1 MNNSN
6 KNNRLNLTFRN
17 NKLKLFPK
25 HKLDIFNKSLFK
37 YSTEANALFAKWEA
51 LGTPATT
58 TRKIQVNNTI
68 NALKSTN
75 IWGELDC
82 LYMWAAHS
90 KLAACVD
97 WKNPT
102 TRSATLNSDYA
113 GSFVTDDYMVS
124 NGTFWVDTNYN
135 PGNGGTYKFLRNDN
149 SFGTYFKDHNNTAA
163 NVLDLSATI
172 AANNGNELFITGSF
186 AVTGENNTSVN
197 RAASNYTVAG
207 LKSVKRTASNLW
219 KFENGGYDPYAGSTT
234 YNPDA
239 STAIPNLNFY
249 QSCRNV
255 NGVRSLFSR
264 KRYCFTFFGSSSID
278 AFVLNNAININY
290 LTPLAINLPK
300 RIMFNGNSFTAA
312 NTYIQRSLVNINQ
325 YGSLDINQRG
335 ISGQT
340 TVQMQSDAINKV
352 FNKNTTAYT
361 KDVLFAWELTNDM
374 VANSSNATTCYN
386 NIVNYCIAARAAL
399 PNIKIVVGTML
410 PRYGVVNAN
419 RQNDSNLLD
428 DTTLNGKIRNHLVQD
443 GYADAICD
451 VASDSTMGFAN
462 CELNTTYY
470 NADKIHPNTTGYN
483 YLADNYITASIN
495 AWL

>member
-1 MNNSN
+1 MPNPNII
-6 KNNRLNLTFRN
+6 KKILIAMPRN
-17 NKLKLFPK
+17 FSAEAILLF
-25 HKLDIFNKSLFK
+25 D
-37 YSTEANALFAKWEA
+37 KWA
-51 LGTPATT
+51 SLGTPATT
-58 TRKIQVNNTI
+58 ARKIQVNNTI
-68 NALKSTN
+68 NSLKSAG
-75 IWGELDC
+75 IWNELDC

-97 WKNPT
+97 WKNPS

-113 GSFVTDDYMVS
+113 GSFVADNYMVS
-124 NGTFWVDTNYN
+124 DGSFWVDTNYN

-149 SFGTYFKDHNNTAA
+149 SFGTYFKDQNNTTA

-197 RAASNYTVAG
+197 RAASNYTISG
-207 LKSVKRTASNLW
+207 LKSSKRTASNLW
-219 KFENGGYDPYAGSTT
+219 LLESNGYDYYSGSTT
-234 YNPDA
+234 YNPDV

-249 QSCRNV
+249 QCCRNV
-255 NGVRSLFSR
+255 NGTRSLFSR
-264 KRYCFTFFGSSSID
+264 KRYCYTFFGSSSID

-312 NTYIQRSLVNINQ
+312 NTYEQRVLVNLNQ
-325 YGSLDINQRG
+325 YNSLDINVRG

-340 TVQMQSDAINKV
+340 TVQMQTDAVNKV
-352 FNKNTTAYT
+352 FNKNTSAYS

-374 VANSSNATTCYN
+374 VANASNATTCYN
-386 NIVNYCIAARAAL
+386 NMVNYCIAARAAL
-399 PNIKIVVGTML
+399 PNIKIIVGTML
-410 PRYGVVNAN
+410 PRYDVVNAN
-419 RQNDSNLLD
+419 RQNDANLLD

-451 VASDSTMGFAN
+451 VASDSTMGFAG
-462 CELNTTYY
+462 CDLNTIYY

-483 YLADNYITASIN
+483 YLADNYITTSISTY
-495 AWL
+495 L

>member
-1 MNNSN
+1 MKN
-6 KNNRLNLTFRN
+6 KNNKLNLTFRN

-25 HKLDIFNKSLFK
+25 SKFDIFNKSSFK
-37 YSTEANALFAKWEA
+37 YSEEALALFAQWA
-51 LGTPATT
+51 TLGTPATDV
-58 TRKIQVNNTI
+58 RKTVVNNTI
-68 NALKSTN
+68 VALKNAGTWN
-75 IWGELDC
+75 ELDC
-82 LYMWAAHS
+82 LYVWAAHS

-113 GSFVTDDYMVS
+113 GSFVTDNYTVS
-124 NGTFWVDTNYN
+124 DGTFWIDTNYN
-135 PGNGGTYKFLRNDN
+135 PGNGGTYKFQRNDN

-172 AANNGNELFITGSF
+172 AANNGNELFITGGF
-186 AVTGENNTSVN
+186 ALTGENNCAVN
-197 RAASNYTVAG
+197 RAGANFNVSG
-207 LKSVKRTASNLW
+207 LKTVKRTASNLW
-219 KFENGGYDPYAGSTT
+219 KFESNGYDLNSGSIT

-249 QSCRNV
+249 QCCRNV
-255 NGVRSLFSR
+255 NGTRSLFSR
-264 KRYCFTFFGSSSID
+264 KRYCYTFFGSSSID
-278 AFVLNNAININY
+278 AFILNDIINRNY
-290 LTPLAINLPK
+290 LTPLAINLSK
-300 RIMFNGNSFTAA
+300 RIMFNGNSFSASGA
-312 NTYIQRSLVNINQ
+312 YIPRSLVNINQ
-325 YGSLDINQRG
+325 YSNLDINVRG

-340 TVQMQSDAINKV
+340 TVQMQADAVNKV

-361 KDVLFAWELTNDM
+361 KDILFVWELSNDM
-374 VANSSNATTCYN
+374 VANASNATTCYN

-399 PNIKIVVGTML
+399 PSIKIVVATMI
-410 PRYGVVNAN
+410 PRYNVVNAN

-451 VASDSTMGFAN
+451 VASNSTMGFAG

-470 NADKIHPNTTGYN
+470 NADKVHPTTTGYN
-483 YLADNYITASIN
+483 YLADNYITSSIN
-495 AWL
+495 AFL

>member
-1 MNNSN
+1 MPNINI
-6 KNNRLNLTFRN
+6 NRRVVLQKIQGFA
-17 NKLKLFPK
+17 PE
-25 HKLDIFNKSLFK
+25 SL
-37 YSTEANALFAKWEA
+37 ALFAKWES
-51 LGTPATT
+51 LGTPASE
-58 TRKIQVNNTI
+58 TRKTIVNNTI
-68 NALKSTN
+68 VALKGAG
-75 IWGELDC
+75 IWNELDC
-82 LYMWAAHS
+82 YYSWAAHS

-97 WKNPT
+97 WKNPN
-102 TRSATLNSDYA
+102 TRSATLNTDYA
-113 GSFVTDDYMVS
+113 GSFVTDNYMVS

-135 PGNGGTYKFLRNDN
+135 PGDGGTYKFQRNDN

-186 AVTGENNTSVN
+186 SVTGENNTSVN

-249 QSCRNV
+249 QCCRNV
-255 NGVRSLFSR
+255 NGVRSLFSV
-264 KRYCFTFFGSSSID
+264 KRYCYTFFGSSLID
-278 AFVLNNAININY
+278 AFTLNNIININY
-290 LTPLAINLPK
+290 LTPLTINLSK

-325 YGSLDINQRG
+325 YSSLDINVRG

-340 TVQMQSDAINKV
+340 TVQMQTDAVNKV
-352 FNKNTTAYT
+352 FNKYTTAYS

-374 VANSSNATTCYN
+374 AANASNVTTCYN
-386 NIVNYCIAARAAL
+386 NMVNYCIAARAAL
-399 PNIKIVVGTML
+399 PNIKIVVATML
-410 PRYGVVNAN
+410 PRTGVTNSN

-443 GYADAICD
+443 GYCDAVCD
-451 VASDSTMGFAN
+451 VASDVIMGIYSN
-462 CELNTTYY
+462 GVPGVGEKNTIYY
-470 NADKIHPNTTGYN
+470 NVDEIHPNTTGYN
-483 YLADNYITASIN
+483 YLADNYITASLN
-495 AWL
+495 AFL